1 VDAAGLWLEWD
12 THLKFALNLVC
23 FADTRLVLEVANRTL
38 ADKLMM
44 TPKLQRPDLIKLA
57 HDLLKAMQH
66 FETVGL
72 VHGDVKPAN
81 IFQMVDPLTNDITW
95 KLGDFD
101 EARKVG
107 ERVKGF
113 TAQFAAPEVVNGEPI
128 PAQTS
133 MDVWSFGLVVLA
145 ADGRPLFDKSQSD
158 TEVIAELASDNL
170 KARLISI
177 KQASENDH
185 SLTSAL
191 DAMLQIDPKQRKS
204 AGGLLTGSLL
214 TGGFTSSGRKHANA
228 EIISEVQKV
237 GAATNA
243 EVRKVGAEIIAEVQK
258 VGASVICN
266 SSMLGALLQGEHD
279 CPRWL
284 VMLPKRK
291 AKSSLTS
298 EGWLKELKPNNWM
311 NKTVILYFICP
322 VTMCVVGDGFEL
334 KLPGSSTQDLML
346 KYGPALRVGMSLLTL
361 AVRVSG
367 LPIPNLSDIMG
378 GTFDTVKDQM
388 SFYEAL
394 SGGFAEELASIG
406 LDGVNEWTTEKL
418 LAEDMKSD
426 SLEDMNPDTRR
437 VVQQSYGHIR
447 QLLDFVEPKKQDWDA
462 KLRDT
467 KRCGLVKA
475 ICTHEEG
482 QPYEWVAPKWKPLF
496 EKHGRQLLRKAPD
509 RAKTEADDY
518 AERRISEEQRQREE
532 QREREAQRERE
543 DQRKREEK
551 EAKEQRRREEKEA
564 KDEKRYQRQL
574 EEKTRLEDKKRR
586 DKDAE
591 LEREIKRKAA
601 EAEREIQLAK
611 AAAVVPPPVTAS
623 NLPPQQQVIYR
634 EPPPQRM
641 KRVKYWGT
649 KTWCIC
655 LLSGGYLLPIIC
667 CCGPCDEREEPA

>member
-1 VDAAGLWLEWD
+1 
-12 THLKFALNLVC
+12 
-23 FADTRLVLEVANRTL
+23 
-38 ADKLMM
+38 
-44 TPKLQRPDLIKLA
+44 
-57 HDLLKAMQH
+57 
-66 FETVGL
+66 
-72 VHGDVKPAN
+72 
-81 IFQMVDPLTNDITW
+81 
-95 KLGDFD
+95 
-101 EARKVG
+101 
-107 ERVKGF
+107 
-113 TAQFAAPEVVNGEPI
+113 
-128 PAQTS
+128 
-133 MDVWSFGLVVLA
+133 
-145 ADGRPLFDKSQSD
+145 
-158 TEVIAELASDNL
+158 
-170 KARLISI
+170 
-177 KQASENDH
+177 
-185 SLTSAL
+185 
-191 DAMLQIDPKQRKS
+191 
-204 AGGLLTGSLL
+204 
-214 TGGFTSSGRKHANA
+214 
-228 EIISEVQKV
+228 
-237 GAATNA
+237 
-243 EVRKVGAEIIAEVQK
+243 
-258 VGASVICN
+258 
-266 SSMLGALLQGEHD
+266 
-279 CPRWL
+279 
-284 VMLPKRK
+284 
-291 AKSSLTS
+291 
-298 EGWLKELKPNNWM
+298 
-311 NKTVILYFICP
+311 
-322 VTMCVVGDGFEL
+322 
-334 KLPGSSTQDLML
+334 
-346 KYGPALRVGMSLLTL
+346 
-361 AVRVSG
+361 
-367 LPIPNLSDIMG
+367 
-378 GTFDTVKDQM
+378 
-388 SFYEAL
+388 
-394 SGGFAEELASIG
+394 
-406 LDGVNEWTTEKL
+406 
-418 LAEDMKSD
+418 MKSD

-601 EAEREIQLAK
+601 EAEREVQLAK